1 MLYFSALLSL
11 PMVLPVLP
19 PPDDVPEEVLRAE
32 IYTSAR
38 SPIDGRP
45 LSAQE
50 YLEEL
55 HQLAQDT
62 VPPEYY
68 VSQELREL
76 IELLKLRRTLRRLIP
91 FIP

>member
-1 MLYFSALLSL
+1 MRSL
-11 PMVLPVLP
+11 
-19 PPDDVPEEVLRAE
+19 

-38 SPIDGRP
+38 SPVDGRP
-45 LSAQE
+45 LSAAE

-55 HQLAQDT
+55 HRLSQDT

-91 FIP
+91 LIP

>member
-1 MLYFSALLSL
+1 MFWLL
-11 PMVLPVLP
+11 PTVVTLP
-19 PPDDVPEEVLRAE
+19 PPTEVPEEVLRAE

-38 SPIDGRP
+38 SPVDGRP
-45 LSAQE
+45 LSAQA

-62 VPPEYY
+62 IPPAYY

-76 IELLKLRRTLRRLIP
+76 IELLRLRRALRRLLP